1 MYSHPFIHAEFVC
14 SDCGPIGNFEAELRN
29 ELIAKLKNEIGVTV
43 REVRQHTQ
51 KQKKVDL
58 TVFIRM
64 LTLTKNP
71 KNTAAPHST
80 ILFGHGLCSSHTATH

>member
-43 REVRQHTQ
+43 REVRLERFVSTP
-51 KQKKVDL
+51 KSKRK
-58 TVFIRM
+58 
-64 LTLTKNP
+64 LTLRF
-71 KNTAAPHST
+71 S
-80 ILFGHGLCSSHTATH
+80 